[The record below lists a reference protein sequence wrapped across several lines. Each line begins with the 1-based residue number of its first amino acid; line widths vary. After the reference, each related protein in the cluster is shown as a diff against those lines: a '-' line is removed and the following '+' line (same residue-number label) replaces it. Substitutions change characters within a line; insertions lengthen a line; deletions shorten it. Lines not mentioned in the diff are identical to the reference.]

1 MLRDK
6 PTTGRWEGLGMPPGC
21 RPTSAAPLSSP
32 DEVAAEDEAEHED
45 KDARAENDHVDVQWQ
60 VLERDGRH
68 RAGFTG
74 INQPQTAGAPFWGGG
89 RGREKSVFRM
99 EEGQK
104 EVKKMCCERGESLG

>member
-1 MLRDK
+1 MLWDK

-74 INQPQTAGAPFWGGG
+74 INQPQTAGAPFGGVGGG
-89 RGREKSVFRM
+89 EKSQCL
-99 EEGQK
+99 GW
-104 EVKKMCCERGESLG
+104 KKGKKR